1 MSDQNICS
9 HDEKDFE
16 RYVTTKSNL
25 RSPNSRRHCLSRYR
39 IFIRWL
45 KDNKKEIC
53 KDSVEEFLYQLSQK
67 RSNNNTLN
75 TYINS
80 LRQLGFYFQDR
91 GIKTNA
97 FEGIHS
103 YPKYR
108 PAIIILSQDE
118 VERIIYANTLKKSRS
133 DRLEWH
139 QFILQTFR
147 MYLAYTG
154 CRFDES
160 ASLKIKYVDLANN
173 KIIIP
178 ADITKNKQS
187 RTLFITEPLVSRLK
201 TLIAGRSEDDL
212 VFRNLL
218 GKKMYAQDFS
228 KDLRYAAKLAGVTK
242 RVHPHLFRHTYGT
255 FLYMATEDIGLV
267 QVVLGHKDIKSTMI
281 YIHIASEFI
290 KRGMFRHPFVRSK
303 VDPKEFIKA
312 VEESIK
318 NFKLE
323 EDQRFDYLTVKNAI
337 NEFSSKLY
345 ESLKPQTKKYYQ
357 EVNKDLAQLNGG
369 IPINVELS
377 SFIEIKK
384 IFSKIVARLVDCDN
398 KKLKL
403 KNFKLNNK
411 RALIDI
417 INLDD

>member
-1 MSDQNICS
+1 MDGNPLSIN
-9 HDEKDFE
+9 DEKDFE

-45 KDNKKEIC
+45 KDNKKEIT

-80 LRQLGFYFQDR
+80 LRQLGFYFLDR

-118 VERIIYANTLKKSRS
+118 VEKIIYANTLKKSRS

-160 ASLKIKYVDLANN
+160 ASLKIKYVDLPNN

-187 RTLFITEPLVSRLK
+187 RTLFITEPLVGRLK
-201 TLIAGRSEDDL
+201 KLIEGRSEDDL

-323 EDQRFDYLTVKNAI
+323 EDPRFDYLSVKNAI

-357 EVNKDLAQLNGG
+357 DVNKDLAQLKGG
-369 IPINVELS
+369 IPINGDLS

-384 IFSKIVARLVDCDN
+384 IFSKIVSRIVDCDN
-398 KKLKL
+398 KTLKL

-417 INLDD
+417 INLHD

>member
-1 MSDQNICS
+1 MSDLTISTQ
-9 HDEKDFE
+9 DEKDFE

-45 KDNKKEIC
+45 KDNKKEIT

-75 TYINS
+75 TYISS
-80 LRQLGFYFQDR
+80 LRQLSFYFKDR
-91 GIKTNA
+91 GIITNA
-97 FEGIHS
+97 FEGVHS

-118 VERIIYANTLKKSRS
+118 VEKIIYANTLKKSRS

-178 ADITKNKQS
+178 SDITKNKQS

-212 VFRNLL
+212 VFRNLM

-290 KRGMFRHPFVRSK
+290 KRGMFRHPFVRGK

-312 VEESIK
+312 VEEAIK

-323 EDQRFDYLTVKNAI
+323 EDPRFDYLSVKNAV
-337 NEFSSKLY
+337 NEFSSRLY
-345 ESLKPQTKKYYQ
+345 QSLGPRTEKHYE
-357 EVNKDLAQLNGG
+357 EVATDLVQLEN
-369 IPINVELS
+369 INSDCPVKN

-384 IFSKIVARLVDCDN
+384 IFSKIVSQLVNSDN
-398 KKLKL
+398 KAIKLKS
-403 KNFKLNNK
+403 FKLNNK
-411 RALIDI
+411 RIQIDI
-417 INLDD
+417 INSND

>member
-45 KDNKKEIC
+45 KDNKKEIT
-53 KDSVEEFLYQLSQK
+53 KDAVEEFLYQLSQK

-75 TYINS
+75 TYISS
-80 LRQLGFYFQDR
+80 LRQLDFYFKDR
-91 GIKTNA
+91 KIITDA
-97 FEGIHS
+97 FDGVHS

-108 PAIIILSQDE
+108 PAIIILSQEE

-147 MYLAYTG
+147 MFLAYTG

-201 TLIAGRSEDDL
+201 TLINGRSEDDI
-212 VFRNLL
+212 VFRNLM
-218 GKKMYAQDFS
+218 GKKMHAQDFS

-281 YIHIASEFI
+281 YIHIAAEFI
-290 KRGMFRHPFVRSK
+290 KHGMFRHPFVRNH
-303 VDPKEFIKA
+303 VEPKEFIAAIEKT
-312 VEESIK
+312 IR

-323 EDQRFDYLTVKNAI
+323 QDPRFDYLIVKNAI
-337 NEFSSKLY
+337 NEFTSKLY
-345 ESLKPQTKKYYQ
+345 SSLKHQTQEYYQ
-357 EVNKDLAQLNGG
+357 ETNTKIDDLKNVIPQNGD
-369 IPINVELS
+369 LS
-377 SFIEIKK
+377 SFMEIKK
-384 IFSKIVARLVDCDN
+384 IFSKIVASLVDSDN

-411 RALIDI
+411 RLTIDI
-417 INLDD
+417 INSND

>member
-1 MSDQNICS
+1 MDSQSIS
-9 HDEKDFE
+9 IHDEKDFE

-45 KDNKKEIC
+45 KDNKKEIT

-75 TYINS
+75 TYISS
-80 LRQLGFYFQDR
+80 LRQLSFYFKDR
-91 GIKTNA
+91 GIITNA
-97 FEGIHS
+97 FEGVHS

-118 VERIIYANTLKKSRS
+118 VEKIIYANTLKKSRS
-133 DRLEWH
+133 DRLELH

-187 RTLFITEPLVSRLK
+187 RTLFITEPLVGRLK
-201 TLIAGRSEDDL
+201 KLITGRSDDDL
-212 VFRNLL
+212 VFRNLM

-323 EDQRFDYLTVKNAI
+323 EDSRFDYLSVKNAI

-345 ESLKPQTKKYYQ
+345 ESLKPKTQRYYQ
-357 EVNKDLAQLNGG
+357 EINKDLDELKSLNSS
-369 IPINVELS
+369 NVNLN
-377 SFIEIKK
+377 SFVEIKK
-384 IFSKIVARLVDCDN
+384 IFSKIVARLVDSES
-398 KKLKL
+398 KTMKL
-403 KNFKLNNK
+403 KNFKVNNK
-411 RALIDI
+411 RVLIDI